1 MQWCVVT
8 TAGEWPCTWCAPR
21 RRPRTDSIGAK
32 RNSAASINPKAAE
45 SCRACKLVS
54 LHTLRPVTDW
64 INLIFCRCW
73 LDIHCALFKAAK
85 WLPRPSMLSVFVY
98 LNKVN
103 QIKNGRISSKVLY
116 LKKKVTNISKIA
128 GPCAC
133 LALWLLQL
141 QVFVQQCIFKPQEQ
155 CIWVPHRHGL
165 SSVVLCVALA
175 I

>member
-8 TAGEWPCTWCAPR
+8 TAGEWPCAWCAPR

-32 RNSAASINPKAAE
+32 RNSAASILIQGLRQQRAAE
-45 SCRACKLVS
+45 PANWFLFILS
-54 LHTLRPVTDW
+54 DW